1 MLDDT
6 APARLT
12 EQEHAAA
19 QSPPRFYRF
28 GRINL
33 EVRQDLA
40 GWKQA
45 LILGASILLGLAISG
60 IILIAAGVSASA
72 LVEEFIVETL
82 LDTQSLRAV
91 LFQAAPLI
99 LVGLSASLAFRARFW
114 NLGLEGQ
121 MIWGGIAATAVSLF
135 GVGPPALRLPLMVAA
150 AAAAGMVWVLI
161 PGLLKMRWR
170 VNEII
175 STLLMNYLAMYFL
188 YHLLFGPWQDRD
200 SLPHSPLLAPSER
213 LPEIGWGLSS
223 ALPFALIFTV
233 IIWWLVHFSRIG
245 FYINFVNANDRMAHS
260 VGVPIRRVTQTAVL
274 LSGAV
279 SAVAGFVV
287 TAGTEGRLTQG
298 FFEGYGFS
306 GILIAFLARNNPVAA
321 TIIAVLVATL
331 FIAGQNLQVFYQIPF
346 AMVQLIQAIIVIC
359 VAASEFVI
367 RHRIHWLR

>member
-1 MLDDT
+1 M
-6 APARLT
+6 AEQESSAAQPARR
-12 EQEHAAA
+12 A
-19 QSPPRFYRF
+19 YRF
-28 GRINL
+28 GRLNL
-33 EVRQDLA
+33 EVRQDLV

-45 LILGASILLGLAISG
+45 LILGVSVLLGLAISG

-121 MIWGGIAATAVSLF
+121 MIWGGIAATAASLF

-150 AAAAGMVWVLI
+150 AAAGGMVWVLI

-200 SLPHSPLLAPSER
+200 SLPHSPLLARFER

-233 IIWWLVHFSRIG
+233 IIWWMLHVSRIG
-245 FYINFVNANDRMAHS
+245 FYISFVHANERMAHL
-260 VGVPIRRVTQTAVL
+260 VGVPIRRVVLIAVL
-274 LSGAV
+274 LSGAL

-287 TAGTEGRLTQG
+287 TAGAEGRLTQG

-306 GILIAFLARNNPVAA
+306 GILIAFLARNNPLAA
-321 TIIAVLVATL
+321 TMIAVLVATL

-346 AMVQLIQAIIVIC
+346 PMVQLIQAIIVIC